1 MYSTL
6 QELYAA
12 AFKQPDSACGGAV
25 LRFCVAALAFGVAY
39 MVVQNVVLLPLLR
52 GVAHLMWSYA
62 GQAGSAS
69 ALSWSTIWGA
79 FVSEGIAKTTKQS
92 PILAQMLATLYGGVF
107 FVYFQVTQI
116 AAFGEAV
123 GLGGAELAVKEIS
136 KPRLGIS
143 DTLGLITASTMFLRN
158 ASNAL
163 SSIKSLAY
171 SLLSFFGEIADA
183 LCALARGEK
192 AGSTVRGL
200 HGAAGDEV
208 VAAMWG
214 PDAAAA
220 LAAAVKGLS
229 KAERMNIDKKC
240 ANETSRKLEATAK
253 ALGLEDVTDLN
264 KQLLKDIRKVH
275 VFAHNAAVPRKSARR
290 SPRKSR
296 VSKTATSPRRRMSP
310 ARAKRKA

>member
-6 QELYAA
+6 QDLYAA

-69 ALSWSTIWGA
+69 ALPWSTIWGA
-79 FVSEGIAKTTKQS
+79 FVAEGIAKTTKQS
-92 PILAQMLATLYGGVF
+92 PSLAQMLSTLYGGVF

-123 GLGGAELAVKEIS
+123 GLGGAELAVKESS

-163 SSIKSLAY
+163 SSIRSLAY
-171 SLLSFFGEIADA
+171 SLLSFFGDVADA
-183 LCALARGEK
+183 LCAQARGEHK
-192 AGSTVRGL
+192 GRVRGL
-200 HGAAGDEV
+200 HGVGEAV
-208 VAAMWG
+208 VQTMWG
-214 PDAAAA
+214 PNKAAA
-220 LAAAVKGLS
+220 LAGAVKRLS
-229 KAERMNIDKKC
+229 KAERDSITKKS
-240 ANETSRKLEATAK
+240 AEETSRKLEATAK
-253 ALGLEDVTDLN
+253 ALGLEDVADLN
-264 KQLLKDIRKVH
+264 KQLLKDIRKIP
-275 VFAHNAAVPRKSARR
+275 VFAHNAAEPKSAK
-290 SPRKSR
+290 SPRKR
-296 VSKTATSPRRRMSP
+296 RASPRRRVSP